1 MLLIIP
7 TSWGGRTKAGNRCK
21 RSASAGSLY
30 CSTHADQARSDKTGA
45 GRSGTRTPEA
55 DAPEILVGTPEER
68 GALDTL
74 IVAAALGAA
83 VVVVFAFGKLLRL

>member
-1 MLLIIP
+1 MDQCQ
-7 TSWGGRTKAGNRCK
+7 GRTKAGNRCK
-21 RSASAGSLY
+21 RSASAGFLY
-30 CSTHADQARSDKTGA
+30 CSTHADQART
-45 GRSGTRTPEA
+45 GRSGTKSPGA